1 MKWFLNNLTI
11 LHWLPHYQRSD
22 FRGDLTAGLTVA
34 MMLIPQAMSY
44 AMLAGLPAIH
54 GLYAGILPIFA
65 YAIFGTSRQLAV
77 GPAAMVALLVSSGI
91 GGLGALTTENYIY
104 LAIILAGMIGVIQL
118 GMGLFRLGYLT
129 NFLSHPVIS
138 GFTSAAALIIIVSQ
152 TGLLL
157 GIQIPRSESLITLLS
172 ALYDQVNHTHA
183 MTLIISTLSLGLMLS
198 LKYWAKGLPNS
209 MILLLVATAVVWFF
223 RLDLVGV
230 SVVGNIPQG
239 FPDFIVPSVSLTQIQ
254 QLIPTALAIAFI
266 GFIESIAV
274 AKKMARENRYELE
287 PNKELIGLGMANIV
301 GSLFQSMPVAG
312 GLGRSAVNN
321 AAGAR
326 TQLASII
333 TAVCI
338 TLALLFLTPM
348 FYFIPKAV
356 LGVVIVVAVY
366 GLIDFKEVTHLWRVK
381 KEDLALLALT
391 FVSTLI
397 VGVKEGILIGI
408 AVSLLWFLAKTTRPH
423 FAVMGRVGQTT
434 DFRNIKRFAVETDP
448 TVLIL
453 RFDSQFYYGN
463 VSFLKE
469 KIREYQNIKGSEL
482 KAIVIDACS
491 VNQLDSSADTALHEL
506 IEEGRL
512 EGIEYFFASVKGPVL
527 DVMKLSGFYDL
538 LGPQFFFF
546 NVHDAVTG
554 AKNWIDKKNEVI
566 DES

>member
-1 MKWFLNNLTI
+1 
-11 LHWLPHYQRSD
+11 
-22 FRGDLTAGLTVA
+22 
-34 MMLIPQAMSY
+34 
-44 AMLAGLPAIH
+44 
-54 GLYAGILPIFA
+54 
-65 YAIFGTSRQLAV
+65 
-77 GPAAMVALLVSSGI
+77 
-91 GGLGALTTENYIY
+91 
-104 LAIILAGMIGVIQL
+104 
-118 GMGLFRLGYLT
+118 
-129 NFLSHPVIS
+129 
-138 GFTSAAALIIIVSQ
+138 
-152 TGLLL
+152 
-157 GIQIPRSESLITLLS
+157 
-172 ALYDQVNHTHA
+172 
-183 MTLIISTLSLGLMLS
+183 
-198 LKYWAKGLPNS
+198 
-209 MILLLVATAVVWFF
+209 
-223 RLDLVGV
+223 
-230 SVVGNIPQG
+230 
-239 FPDFIVPSVSLTQIQ
+239 
-254 QLIPTALAIAFI
+254 
-266 GFIESIAV
+266 
-274 AKKMARENRYELE
+274 
-287 PNKELIGLGMANIV
+287 
-301 GSLFQSMPVAG
+301 MPVAG